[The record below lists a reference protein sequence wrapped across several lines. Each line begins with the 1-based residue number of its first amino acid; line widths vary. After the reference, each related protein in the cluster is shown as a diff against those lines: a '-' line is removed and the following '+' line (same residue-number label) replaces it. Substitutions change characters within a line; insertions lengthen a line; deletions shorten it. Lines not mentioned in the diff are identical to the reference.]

1 MFCISL
7 FIHLCTGIVALIQ
20 GEYQVDKYLELYLQ
34 INYVAMPSY
43 NIGLGLFVILIL
55 ADDLAAKM
63 RYLAYSDP
71 LTSLLNRRGIKKFFN
86 KSLPSLHQ
94 KQGKVYVIFA
104 DIDNFK
110 QINDSFGHD
119 SGDKAIISI
128 ADLFIQKTRSG
139 ELVCRLG
146 GEEFLLVTVASD
158 LNEAILFTEGLR
170 KNIEKMT
177 VKYGADD
184 ITFTTSFGMV
194 EYIKTYLG
202 LFEAVNDAD
211 KRLY

>member
-63 RYLAYSDP
+63 RSLAYSDP

-86 KSLPSLHQ
+86 
-94 KQGKVYVIFA
+94 
-104 DIDNFK
+104 
-110 QINDSFGHD
+110 
-119 SGDKAIISI
+119 
-128 ADLFIQKTRSG
+128 
-139 ELVCRLG
+139 
-146 GEEFLLVTVASD
+146 
-158 LNEAILFTEGLR
+158 
-170 KNIEKMT
+170 
-177 VKYGADD
+177 
-184 ITFTTSFGMV
+184 
-194 EYIKTYLG
+194 
-202 LFEAVNDAD
+202 
-211 KRLY
+211 